1 VPTIGGSASLCLP
14 TCVKDVLFMNAGI
27 QGCALMF
34 NAALRSIC
42 RNVPKV
48 VAMHDHVVTLA
59 AATFGTLT
67 YVDRHLMLYRRH
79 EKAVTGPTAKHLTDR
94 IAPFF
99 DSTKTVLDKKH
110 YAAIQSFMETYNSLI
125 SDKDKAIFFDFLRF
139 EKEGRIRR
147 ALHVFAKGYKLYD
160 EFSKAARKVK
170 KLYPETQFELLG
182 SMDPSYP
189 KSVPEERLHQDEA
202 DGILKYVGFTHDMNS
217 VYERKGIVITL
228 PSYSEGMNRALME
241 ATASGKPIITSDI
254 PGCREAVDD
263 GVNGYLVPVKNA
275 DALAEAMLRYIRL
288 SDEEKQKQSD
298 MSRVKAESIFDI
310 RNVIGKYKEIVGE

>member
-1 VPTIGGSASLCLP
+1 MSKIDILLATYNGAEYIATQVRSLQSQTFADWCLLVHDDGSTDNTLEILEQFAKNDNRIRIVNDGKRFHNCALNFMHLLGVSVAPFCIFCDQDDVWLENKLQVMYDAILSKDNTQPQAVYSNSFVYNPDVPTIGGSASLCLP

-79 EKAVTGPTAKHLTDR
+79 EKAVTGPTAKRLTDR

-110 YAAIQSFMETYNSLI
+110 YAAIQSFIETYNLLI
-125 SDKDKAIFFDFLRF
+125 SDKDKAIFFDFT
-139 EKEGRIRR
+139 
-147 ALHVFAKGYKLYD
+147 
-160 EFSKAARKVK
+160 STNKAA
-170 KLYPETQFELLG
+170 
-182 SMDPSYP
+182 
-189 KSVPEERLHQDEA
+189 
-202 DGILKYVGFTHDMNS
+202 
-217 VYERKGIVITL
+217 
-228 PSYSEGMNRALME
+228 
-241 ATASGKPIITSDI
+241 
-254 PGCREAVDD
+254 
-263 GVNGYLVPVKNA
+263 
-275 DALAEAMLRYIRL
+275 
-288 SDEEKQKQSD
+288 
-298 MSRVKAESIFDI
+298 SR
-310 RNVIGKYKEIVGE
+310 G

>member
-1 VPTIGGSASLCLP
+1 MSKIDILLATYNGAEYIATQVRSLQSQTFADWCLLVHDDGSTDNTLEILEQFAKNDNRIRIVNDGKRFHNCALNFMHLLGVSDAPFCIFCDQDDVWLENKLQVMYDAILSKDNTQPQAVYSNSFVYNPDVPTIGGSASLCLP

-79 EKAVTGPTAKHLTDR
+79 EKAVTGPTAKRLTDR

-110 YAAIQSFMETYNSLI
+110 YAAIQSFMETYNLLI
-125 SDKDKAIFFDFLRF
+125 SDKDKAIFLDFLRF

-147 ALHVFAKGYKLYD
+147 ALHVFAKGYKLYGR
-160 EFSKAARKVK
+160 S
-170 KLYPETQFELLG
+170 
-182 SMDPSYP
+182 S
-189 KSVPEERLHQDEA
+189 
-202 DGILKYVGFTHDMNS
+202 ILAFKM
-217 VYERKGIVITL
+217 
-228 PSYSEGMNRALME
+228 
-241 ATASGKPIITSDI
+241 
-254 PGCREAVDD
+254 
-263 GVNGYLVPVKNA
+263 LV
-275 DALAEAMLRYIRL
+275 
-288 SDEEKQKQSD
+288 
-298 MSRVKAESIFDI
+298 
-310 RNVIGKYKEIVGE
+310 RNLV